1 MVTTLFGLWL
11 TFLPRWRIL
20 FRWKS
25 IGKKPMTL
33 SASSLGIIGD
43 YTVYPRI
50 LSPIGILA
58 LRLGFKKISL
68 NLLVL
73 NPG

>member
-1 MVTTLFGLWL
+1 M
-11 TFLPRWRIL
+11 
-20 FRWKS
+20 
-25 IGKKPMTL
+25 GKRPITL
-33 SASSLGIIGD
+33 SASSLGIISN

-50 LSPIGILA
+50 LFPIEIFA
-58 LRLGFKKISL
+58 LCFGFGRISL

>member
-1 MVTTLFGLWL
+1 MEK
-11 TFLPRWRIL
+11 
-20 FRWKS
+20 KS
-25 IGKKPMTL
+25 TTL
-33 SASSLGIIGD
+33 SASSLGIISD

-50 LSPIGILA
+50 LFPIEIFA
-58 LRLGFKKISL
+58 LHLGFKKISL